1 MAAFNKSNFFFSRQ
15 VLFIFVQKLVLEDS
29 SILSELKNL
38 VESVELS
45 WVKKFLNYISQHKT
59 LYLVSPSVVS
69 LEEGWLDNKRSNP
82 AINRNTRE

>member
-1 MAAFNKSNFFFSRQ
+1 MAAFNKSNFFFSRR

-69 LEEGWLDNKRSNP
+69 LEGGWSDNTRSNP